1 MKIKEND
8 HSLNRLMLITDYFQ
22 TKQET
27 YKIPANRKLPIDKT
41 DPSNQIKIGKS
52 KIKYLPKLKNLLYD
66 KCIRLGGVTPKE
78 IDDFFSIFR
87 NKKCLLLMGYF
98 VRQIPEEEKYY
109 KRLGEE
115 FYLIL
120 EKDFTKV
127 FLQVVDILQI
137 AGTEIPHIIRGSCG
151 SSLICYLMGI
161 TDIDPIKENISLA
174 RFMHYQRDDIPDI
187 DIDFPH
193 NKRAQIYQKIFDHWN
208 GRVARISNHI
218 FFKEKSALKEA
229 IRQHG
234 YRKFL
239 PRDFELDKIFEKEE
253 DQDAVLENSKK
264 LKGTFH
270 NYSLHCGG
278 IVIFDDIVPQRFKLK
293 EFEILKKGTQ
303 SIKGSQ
309 IHLNKDEVED
319 YEFIKIDILSNR
331 ALSQLWDISQKPI
344 ETYPLDDKKTLKILH
359 SGDNLGITYAESRGM
374 RKIFMQLKP
383 KTIQDI
389 ASVLALIRPAAAA
402 NGQKSDFL
410 RNYDSFLEDPKK
422 REQFIVYDDD
432 AIQYIQRMI
441 KCNESDA
448 DLYRKAFSKNRWTKK
463 KEFEEKL
470 VKIHPEFSEENIALI
485 IELLEQLQEYSFCK
499 SHAISYAKL
508 VWALAYQKANN
519 PQQFWLAALNNCNS
533 SFRRWVHFREAKNS
547 GLKLYLGKKPWRI
560 VYNRLLGSEMQSKLK
575 TNDLEEYFQYGYW
588 TGDNFLPGMYFE
600 EKEDGKCRFRGLI
613 ATGRPYRVHDKEKGK
628 RRGRMIT
635 FVTIGYDNGKYI
647 DLVMNG
653 GTSIHKRH
661 FIEGTGIVKEENG
674 VKYVQVTYKKR
685 KEKLIK
691 NSKATK

>member
-1 MKIKEND
+1 
-8 HSLNRLMLITDYFQ
+8 MLITDYFQ
-22 TKQET
+22 PKQEP
-27 YKIPANRKLPIDKT
+27 YIIPPNRTTPIDKT
-41 DPSNQIKIGKS
+41 DPAKQIQVGKR
-52 KIKYLPKLKNLLYD
+52 KIKYLSVLKKVLYE
-66 KCIRLGGVTPKE
+66 KCKTLGGVTKKQ
-78 IDDFFSIFR
+78 IDEFFSIY
-87 NKKCLLLMGYF
+87 NNPKCLLLIGYF
-98 VRQIPEEEKYY
+98 VRQIPESEPYY

-115 FYLIL
+115 FYLVL

-127 FLQVVDILQI
+127 FLQVVDILQL
-137 AGTEIPHIIRGSCG
+137 AGKEIPHIIRGSCG

-193 NKRAQIYQKIFDHWN
+193 NKRPQIYQKIFDHWN
-208 GRVARISNHI
+208 SRVARISNHI
-218 FFKEKSALKEA
+218 YFKEKSALKEA

-239 PRDFELDKIFEKEE
+239 PKDFELDKIFEKEDE
-253 DQDAVLENSKK
+253 QNSVLEASNK
-264 LKGTFH
+264 LKGSFR

-278 IVIFDDIVPQRFKLK
+278 IVIFDDIVPKRFQLK

-319 YEFIKIDILSNR
+319 YAFIKIDILSNR
-331 ALSQLWDISQKPI
+331 ALSQLWDISQDPI
-344 ETYPLDDKKTLKILH
+344 ENYPLNDSKTLAMLH
-359 SGDNLGITYAESRGM
+359 NGDNLGITYAESRGM

-389 ASVLALIRPAAAA
+389 ASVLALIRPAASA

-441 KCNESDA
+441 SCSESDA
-448 DLYRKAFSKNRWTKK
+448 DLYRKAFAKNKRYKK
-463 KEFEEKL
+463 NEFEEKL
-470 VKIHPEFSEENIALI
+470 RQHHPEFTEEKIYLI
-485 IELLEQLQEYSFCK
+485 LELLEQLQEYSFCK

-508 VWALAYQKANN
+508 VWALSYQKAHN
-519 PQQFWLAALNNCNS
+519 PRQFWLAALNNCNS
-533 SFRRWVHFREAKNS
+533 SYRKWVHFREAKNS
-547 GLKLYLGKKPWRI
+547 GLKLFLGKKTWRI
-560 VYNRLLGSEMQSKLK
+560 SGDKLLGQNMQPKLK
-575 TNDLEEYFQYGYW
+575 TNDMEEFFQYGYW
-588 TGDNFLPGMYFE
+588 TGDAFLPGMYYE
-600 EKEDGKCRFRGLI
+600 ELADNKCRFRGVV
-613 ATGRPYRVHDKEKGK
+613 ATGRPYRSNDKEKGK
-628 RRGRMIT
+628 RKGRFIT

-653 GTSIHKRH
+653 CTSVHKRY
-661 FIEGTGIVKEENG
+661 FIEGTGLVKEENG

-685 KEKLIK
+685 NKNDPEKK
-691 NSKATK
+691 K